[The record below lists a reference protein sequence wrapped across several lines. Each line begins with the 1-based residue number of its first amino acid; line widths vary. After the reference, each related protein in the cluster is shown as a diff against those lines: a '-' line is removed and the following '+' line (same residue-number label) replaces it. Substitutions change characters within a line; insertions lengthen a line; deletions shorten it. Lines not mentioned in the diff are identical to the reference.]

1 MIDKKRNDENR
12 AKLVLRANSTEV
24 KERLKESPTDPELWY
39 QLGMAL
45 NEEQGEDASIEALSQ
60 GLVYNPF
67 SAQLY
72 FGRGRR
78 FIKKR
83 CYWHCIADMTMAIRL
98 QPEVWNYFYY
108 RAVAE
113 NLNGQTEDAIADFM
127 ECFKQTEP
135 CEQYPL
141 VDWLFLCCL
150 DQNNRER
157 AKEMLDLIDANIIP
171 PAMDYA
177 YRRRVQLYKGIVTP
191 EEFIDVEHI
200 KSHCLQLPNRVQLE
214 IETLTF
220 GLFVYYNYIDDQEKA
235 NETLLKI
242 ASFKPSAAFGYLKGT
257 AIARERGLID

>member
-1 MIDKKRNDENR
+1 
-12 AKLVLRANSTEV
+12 
-24 KERLKESPTDPELWY
+24 
-39 QLGMAL
+39 
-45 NEEQGEDASIEALSQ
+45 
-60 GLVYNPF
+60 
-67 SAQLY
+67 
-72 FGRGRR
+72 
-78 FIKKR
+78 
-83 CYWHCIADMTMAIRL
+83 MTMAIRL

-113 NLNGQTEDAIADFM
+113 NLNGQSEDAIADFM
-127 ECFKQTEP
+127 ECFKLTEP
-135 CEQYPL
+135 CEHYPL
-141 VDWLFLCCL
+141 VDWLFIWCL

-177 YRRRVQLYKGIVTP
+177 YWRRVQLYKGIIQP
-191 EEFIDVEHI
+191 EELMDVEHI
-200 KSHCLQLPNRVQLE
+200 KKHCLQLPNRVQLE